1 MDILFETEIDILDEY
16 LNFTI
21 EQSSKIMVKKMN
33 YF

>member
-1 MDILFETEIDILDEY
+1 MDIPFETEIDILDEY

-21 EQSSKIMVKKMN
+21 EQSGKIMVKKMN